1 MGTHPR
7 RFPRLK
13 PRLILMSLLRL
24 AGLALLA
31 CLFCL
36 PLQAQT
42 TPAPAATAPLKVAVM
57 TAPPFAFRD
66 HDTQWTGLCVELW
79 RHIATALKIDYELVP
94 ADMTTVYAD
103 LASGKFDVALG
114 GLTPDSQ
121 NILQADF
128 TLPYMPSGLAIAVQ
142 PDSRPG
148 FLDALV
154 QMDTS
159 GVFSFLGLIILCLVI
174 VAIVVWGLERRRN
187 PEHFGGSTLAGL
199 GQSFWWSAV
208 TMTTVGYGDLV
219 PRSTW
224 GRVLAFGWMIL
235 SLILVSV
242 FTGLV
247 TSAMTVSQ
255 MSAGITGPG
264 DLQHVSVGA
273 INGGEGAAYLARHNI
288 DFTAYPGSHEA
299 LRALV
304 GGEVDAVVGLA
315 PELRFV
321 AQRDF
326 HDQVSVLPHLI
337 LRRWVSFAI
346 RPGLPQARQIEQ
358 QLVRITETDMWN
370 RVLSGFLGRE
380 H

>member
-1 MGTHPR
+1 
-7 RFPRLK
+7 
-13 PRLILMSLLRL
+13 MSLLRL
-24 AGLALLA
+24 LAFIVLA
-31 CLFCL
+31 CVFCL
-36 PLQAQT
+36 PLRAQT
-42 TPAPAATAPLKVAVM
+42 TPPAPAPLKVAVLM
-57 TAPPFAFRD
+57 APPFAFRD

-79 RHIATALKIDYELVP
+79 RHIATALKLDYELVP
-94 ADMTTVYAD
+94 AEMTTIYAD
-103 LASGKFDVALG
+103 LAAGKFDVALG

-128 TLPYMPSGLAIAVQ
+128 TLPYMPSGLAIAVR
-142 PDSRPG
+142 PDTRPG
-148 FLDALV
+148 FLEALI

-174 VAIVVWGLERRRN
+174 VAIVVWWLERRRN
-187 PEHFGGSTLAGL
+187 PEHFGGSPWSGL

-255 MSAGITGPG
+255 MSAGITGPA
-264 DLQHVSVGA
+264 DLQHVSVAA
-273 INGGEGAAYLARHNI
+273 ITGGEGAAYLTRHNI
-288 DFTAYPGSHEA
+288 EFTGYPNGHEA

-315 PELRFV
+315 PELRFM

-346 RPGLPQARQIEQ
+346 RPNLPQARAVEQ